1 MTAIKRLIRN
11 FVITT
16 SFTPFLQFYRSYYTL
31 VMYLTIRVFKK
42 YPSIKSVYLR
52 RGGAKGEI
60 LPLISDLD
68 FAVIVKDMEENER
81 KEVIR
86 DYERLAHVTTI
97 LDESLEMY
105 EEDTLSEVY
114 YSGLRPYRFMEGK
127 ATWKLMYG
135 RDYIAELPTMP
146 IEKMYSAL
154 YLEIKVW
161 WDIFRWQILESKKY
175 WKDLITKN
183 VICYKVVSEIL
194 KATMALD
201 KNILTFSRDE
211 SLKIAEPY
219 LDFKDKELI
228 EKLKTIKEHR
238 FSIKSPDILNET
250 KDFLFTYLN
259 CFFDSFRSHRFSS
272 SIKEV
277 SQKIDYQK
285 DERLLNNSELS
296 YIEKLIDCFKNK
308 WEHSYR
314 GSYLVSGICC
324 YLDECLLMIKVDPKV
339 LPTINDLFEF
349 HLMLSNIEPL
359 RKSRIY
365 IYLLYPNAAFYYSP
379 SRSNGRGSFSSI
391 LTPSCNPDVFTLLG
405 KSENIIEGE
414 GYASPTT
421 ALWSPVADNFVKTEF
436 DYFKKIVKGQT
447 ICTLN
452 GIEFLRIFW
461 KIIQMKL
468 ITSSLEKGI
477 ILYPLTLPAIDRAM
491 AAESTPFPTK
501 LQHLK
506 DAYYHELQGKSYDI
520 ATCIPDAI
528 AYLKNIME

>member
-31 VMYLTIRVFKK
+31 VIYLTVRVFKK

-68 FAVIVKDMEENER
+68 FAVIVKDMEENEK

-135 RDYIAELPTMP
+135 RDYMAELPVLP
-146 IEKMYSAL
+146 IEEMYSAL

-161 WDIFRWQILESKKY
+161 WNIFRRQILESKKY
-175 WKDLITKN
+175 WKDIITKN

-194 KATMALD
+194 KATMALNN
-201 KNILTFSRDE
+201 NILTFSRDE

-219 LDFKDKELI
+219 LNYKDRELI
-228 EKLKTIKEHR
+228 KKLKMLKEHR

-250 KDFLFTYLN
+250 KDFLFTYLD
-259 CFFDSFRSHRFSS
+259 CFFDSFRNHQLSC

-285 DERLLNNSELS
+285 DERLLNNSEFP
-296 YIEKLIDCFKNK
+296 YIEKLIDYFKNK
-308 WEHSYR
+308 WKHSYR

-324 YLDECLLMIKVDPKV
+324 YLDQFLLMIKVDPKV
-339 LPTINDLFEF
+339 LPTVNDLFEF

-359 RKSRIY
+359 LKSRIY
-365 IYLLYPNAAFYYSP
+365 IYLLYPNAAFYYGH
-379 SRSNGRGSFSSI
+379 SRSKGRGSFSSI

-405 KSENIIEGE
+405 ESESIVDGE
-414 GYASPTT
+414 GYDSPAT
-421 ALWSPVADNFVKTEF
+421 ALWSPVADNYVKSEF
-436 DYFKKIVKGQT
+436 CYLKEFAEDQT

-491 AAESTPFPTK
+491 DAEGTPIPPD
-501 LQHLK
+501 LIPLK
-506 DAYYHELQGKSYDI
+506 DAYMEEVYGKPSSINTYV
-520 ATCIPDAI
+520 PDAI
-528 AYLKNIME
+528 AYLKKINK